1 MILCTKMN
9 GNGNDFL
16 VINNMELKY
25 SGETLSMYA
34 KALCRRRE
42 SLGAD
47 GILAAEPSEAHDF
60 KMRLFNRDGTEGE
73 MCGNGARCIAR
84 YAFLKGIVKK
94 PEMTFETIGG
104 RVDASVRDA
113 RTTLKLSPVN
123 ISSLVHDVPASVEG
137 YDFNYTFLTVGVPH
151 AVIFEKTRLDS
162 EDQYRKIGRAIRL
175 RTDLFPEGA
184 NINFVSPK
192 STYEAGL
199 DVITYERG
207 VEDLTLS
214 CGTGSTAS
222 AIAAF
227 TAGLTGPV
235 VDVYNP
241 GGLNRVSLEFGP
253 SGKLLPELEGGASY
267 IAEIEASEEALEKY
281 N

>member
-47 GILAAEPSEAHDF
+47 GILAAEPSETHDF

-192 STYEAGL
+192 STYEIGL

-227 TAGLTGPV
+227 TAGLTGSV

-253 SGKLLPELEGGASY
+253 SGKILPELEGGALY
-267 IAEIEASEEALEKY
+267 IAEIEASEEALEQY